1 MILSS
6 VWRHLAPW
14 HAENMHI
21 FFHVILNENADMCAY
36 VCVYVFGMGGP
47 STSTVQFSLLSLP
60 LVCMFFIGN
69 YVCDPKSPQHGNQT
83 RYHKAA

>member
-1 MILSS
+1 MILNS

-21 FFHVILNENADMCAY
+21 FFHVILNENADIRAY

-47 STSTVQFSLLSLP
+47 SASTVQFSLLYTVGL
-60 LVCMFFIGN
+60 
-69 YVCDPKSPQHGNQT
+69 YVLYRQLCLWPQKSTAREPDQV
-83 RYHKAA
+83 A